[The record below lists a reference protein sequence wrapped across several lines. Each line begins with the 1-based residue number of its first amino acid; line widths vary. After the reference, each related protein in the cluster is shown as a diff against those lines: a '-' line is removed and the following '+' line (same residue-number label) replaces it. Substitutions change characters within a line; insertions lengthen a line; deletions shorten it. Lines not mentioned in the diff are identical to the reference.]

1 MAAKL
6 FWSKIFRVSTELN
19 LLPMISVPL
28 TESLVIHTIMRT
40 LPPPHFPPSSKQKQA
55 KIKIVH
61 TNEEKCSQI
70 LLCTN

>member
-40 LPPPHFPPSSKQKQA
+40 LPPPPPFPP
-55 KIKIVH
+55 
-61 TNEEKCSQI
+61 
-70 LLCTN
+70 LF